1 MTVQEHPQSSVSYRK
16 LSSKNYSNNTALPK
30 TLHPRVVKPKKNENN
45 LTYNPMMTQSD
56 EYELELRQNEA
67 KIDSLLKNLE
77 INKKKILKR

>member
-1 MTVQEHPQSSVSYRK
+1 MTVQEPPQSSVSYRK
-16 LSSKNYSNNTALPK
+16 LSSKTYNNNTALPK
-30 TLHPRVVKPKKNENN
+30 TLHPRVVKPKKNEHN